1 MALRTHSSSR
11 RFTSYVD
18 ENFPKDVRTSA
29 QSLFN
34 LLILGLGPL
43 ASNVLSAWLL
53 KKFTEGEVIHYQ
65 QVFLV
70 PLGLGL
76 LAAAILA
83 IFFHPAAKEPVPE
96 EVSVLVT

>member
-1 MALRTHSSSR
+1 M
-11 RFTSYVD
+11 V
-18 ENFPKDVRTSA
+18 
-29 QSLFN
+29 
-34 LLILGLGPL
+34 LGLGPL
-43 ASNVLSAWLL
+43 ASNELSAWLL
-53 KKFTEGEVIHYQ
+53 KRFTEGQEIHYH

-96 EVSVLVT
+96 EVSLLVT